1 MKRSKKIAIML
12 ITALVMTASMVV
24 VAFAEILY
32 LPQYSSA
39 SDRYTQVYE
48 MSTNYNWR
56 YTTSIPESKWYGYNG
71 ENSVLFGVEKMHAD
85 RACAVQCTFN
95 ELSTFPT
102 YYQVYHASGEVFP
115 YTLQKSLIGT
125 GYISIDFPY
134 NTNLGYRMCLGIRND
149 PRKTSSFVNK
159 GNWSPDTYN

>member
-39 SDRYTQVYE
+39 SDRYTQVFE
-48 MSTNYNWR
+48 ITAEYNWK
-56 YTTSIPESKWYGYNG
+56 TTLNMPIDNWYGYN
-71 ENSVLFGVEKMHAD
+71 EANYADYGVVKKHANRD
-85 RACAVQCTFN
+85 CAVQCTYN
-95 ELSTFPT
+95 EVTLFPT
-102 YYQVYHASGEVFP
+102 YYMVYQAYSDAFP
-115 YTLQKSLIGT
+115 FTLEKSMIGT
-125 GYISIDFPY
+125 GYTTIDFLSPENAVY
-134 NTNLGYRMCLGIRND
+134 MMCLGVRQD
-149 PRKTSSFVNK
+149 PRASYGPEVK